1 MLSAL
6 QKQIENNENINKGNN
21 LGILNRSGH
30 ASWMIQLDS
39 NQIRFPQSANLNI
52 LKTAPILPFTFRFVK
67 ILSGTV
73 TVLWNP

>member
-6 QKQIENNENINKGNN
+6 QNQIENNENINKG
-21 LGILNRSGH
+21 ISGH

>member
-6 QKQIENNENINKGNN
+6 QKQIENNENINKG
-21 LGILNRSGH
+21 ISGH

-52 LKTAPILPFTFRFVK
+52 LKTAPILPFSFRFVK

>member
-6 QKQIENNENINKGNN
+6 QKQIENNENINKG
-21 LGILNRSGH
+21 ISGH

-52 LKTAPILPFTFRFVK
+52 LKTAPILPIQLR
-67 ILSGTV
+67 ICQDSLRDLPQV